1 MPTYLIYGKHTKEW
15 WNREKRRREPAD
27 KTFRAID
34 WKGVRV
40 TKLENAAS
48 FASKEDAQE
57 YLDKH
62 ADPSRDDVAFEIR
75 KAK

>member
-1 MPTYLIYGKHTKEW
+1 MTYLIYGKHTKEW
-15 WNREKRRREPAD
+15 WNKQRRRWEDPD

-34 WKGVRV
+34 YKGVRV

-48 FASKEDAQE
+48 FATKEDAQD
-57 YLDKH
+57 YLDKY
-62 ADPSRDDVAFEIR
+62 ADPNRDDVAFEIR